1 MAAFGV
7 VRAHVGDRRHLRV
20 RSLLAEATGSASPGL
35 THVNTYPQRV
45 NYSDVVRQ
53 FHSAISTLALVGS
66 APDDYRVQVM
76 DTNEYP
82 LEHPDELAERI
93 RAYRLTGGVT
103 QRELA
108 DQLGV
113 TQQSVARWEQGSPP
127 RKYMLRVIE
136 SLLGEAHE
144 GDQPTGL
151 ADIIGIRPPAG
162 AALSRPIQDARKT
175 YVQGCLKLLERG
187 ERLPNR
193 VLLLL
198 ADELGW
204 GEGDS

>member
-1 MAAFGV
+1 
-7 VRAHVGDRRHLRV
+7 VG
-20 RSLLAEATGSASPGL
+20 P
-35 THVNTYPQRV
+35 
-45 NYSDVVRQ
+45 SD
-53 FHSAISTLALVGS
+53 G
-66 APDDYRVQVM
+66 
-76 DTNEYP
+76 
-82 LEHPDELAERI
+82 LAERI
-93 RAYRLTGGVT
+93 HTYRLNQGMT

-127 RKYMLRVIE
+127 RRYMLRVIE
-136 SLLGEAHE
+136 SLVE
-144 GDQPTGL
+144 GTNAGDPPADL
-151 ADIIGIRPPAG
+151 AEIIGIRPPVAG
-162 AALSRPIQDARKT
+162 RVQARGIEDARKV

-204 GEGDS
+204 SADDS

>member
-1 MAAFGV
+1 M
-7 VRAHVGDRRHLRV
+7 
-20 RSLLAEATGSASPGL
+20 
-35 THVNTYPQRV
+35 
-45 NYSDVVRQ
+45 
-53 FHSAISTLALVGS
+53 
-66 APDDYRVQVM
+66 
-76 DTNEYP
+76 
-82 LEHPDELAERI
+82 
-93 RAYRLTGGVT
+93 T

-127 RKYMLRVIE
+127 SRHLVRTLEVLVDE
-136 SLLGEAHE
+136 PGPDEPSA
-144 GDQPTGL
+144 DL
-151 ADIIGIRPPAG
+151 AEIIGIRPPASVP
-162 AALSRPIQDARKT
+162 ARPRGLEEARKS

-204 GEGDS
+204 ADDD

>member
-1 MAAFGV
+1 
-7 VRAHVGDRRHLRV
+7 
-20 RSLLAEATGSASPGL
+20 
-35 THVNTYPQRV
+35 
-45 NYSDVVRQ
+45 
-53 FHSAISTLALVGS
+53 
-66 APDDYRVQVM
+66 M
-76 DTNEYP
+76 DTHEYT
-82 LEHPDELAERI
+82 LEPADGLAGRI
-93 RAYRLTGGVT
+93 HAYRLDHGMT

-127 RKYMLRVIE
+127 RRYMVRAIE
-136 SLLGEAHE
+136 SLLGEPAA
-144 GDQPTGL
+144 GDQATDL
-151 ADIIGIRPPAG
+151 AEIIGIRPPGAG
-162 AALSRPIQDARKT
+162 RAQTRGVEEGRRV

-204 GEGDS
+204 GGDDT

>member
-1 MAAFGV
+1 
-7 VRAHVGDRRHLRV
+7 VG
-20 RSLLAEATGSASPGL
+20 P
-35 THVNTYPQRV
+35 
-45 NYSDVVRQ
+45 
-53 FHSAISTLALVGS
+53 
-66 APDDYRVQVM
+66 PDG
-76 DTNEYP
+76 
-82 LEHPDELAERI
+82 LAERI
-93 RAYRLTGGVT
+93 HTYRLKQGMT

-127 RKYMLRVIE
+127 RRYMLRVIE
-136 SLLGEAHE
+136 SLVEETSA
-144 GDQPTGL
+144 GDPPADL
-151 ADIIGIRPPAG
+151 AEIIGIRPPVAG
-162 AALSRPIQDARKT
+162 PVQTRGIEDARKV

-204 GEGDS
+204 GADNS

>member
-1 MAAFGV
+1 
-7 VRAHVGDRRHLRV
+7 VG
-20 RSLLAEATGSASPGL
+20 P
-35 THVNTYPQRV
+35 
-45 NYSDVVRQ
+45 
-53 FHSAISTLALVGS
+53 
-66 APDDYRVQVM
+66 PDG
-76 DTNEYP
+76 
-82 LEHPDELAERI
+82 LAERI
-93 RAYRLTGGVT
+93 HTYRLNQGMT

-127 RKYMLRVIE
+127 RRYMLRVIE
-136 SLLGEAHE
+136 SLVE
-144 GDQPTGL
+144 GTNAGDPPADL
-151 ADIIGIRPPAG
+151 AEIIGIRHPVAG
-162 AALSRPIQDARKT
+162 RVQARGIEDARKV

-204 GEGDS
+204 SADDS

>member
-1 MAAFGV
+1 
-7 VRAHVGDRRHLRV
+7 
-20 RSLLAEATGSASPGL
+20 
-35 THVNTYPQRV
+35 
-45 NYSDVVRQ
+45 
-53 FHSAISTLALVGS
+53 
-66 APDDYRVQVM
+66 M
-76 DTNEYP
+76 DTNKYP
-82 LEHPDELAERI
+82 VEPEHGLAERM
-93 RAYRLTGGVT
+93 RTYRLQRGVT

-127 RKYMLRVIE
+127 RRYMLRAIE
-136 SLLGEAHE
+136 SLLDETDA
-144 GDQPTGL
+144 GDQSGDL
-151 ADIIGIRPPAG
+151 AEIIGIRPPVAG
-162 AALSRPIQDARKT
+162 RVPTRGTEDARKI

-204 GEGDS
+204 DGDDG

>member
-1 MAAFGV
+1 M
-7 VRAHVGDRRHLRV
+7 
-20 RSLLAEATGSASPGL
+20 EP
-35 THVNTYPQRV
+35 
-45 NYSDVVRQ
+45 
-53 FHSAISTLALVGS
+53 
-66 APDDYRVQVM
+66 PDG
-76 DTNEYP
+76 
-82 LEHPDELAERI
+82 LAERI
-93 RAYRLTGGVT
+93 RTYRLRHGMT

-127 RKYMLRVIE
+127 RRYMVRAIQ
-136 SLLGEAHE
+136 SLLDEPDPDGQSS
-144 GDQPTGL
+144 DL
-151 ADIIGIRPPAG
+151 AEIIGIRPPATG
-162 AALSRPIQDARKT
+162 RIQTRGVEEARKL

-204 GEGDS
+204 GADGDL

>member
-1 MAAFGV
+1 
-7 VRAHVGDRRHLRV
+7 
-20 RSLLAEATGSASPGL
+20 
-35 THVNTYPQRV
+35 
-45 NYSDVVRQ
+45 
-53 FHSAISTLALVGS
+53 
-66 APDDYRVQVM
+66 M
-76 DTNEYP
+76 DTNEYSV
-82 LEHPDELAERI
+82 EGPDRLAQRI
-93 RAYRLTGGVT
+93 HAYRLRHGMT

-136 SLLGEAHE
+136 SLLADTAP
-144 GDQPTGL
+144 GDQSGEL
-151 ADIIGIRPPAG
+151 AEIIGIRPPAAG
-162 AALSRPIQDARKT
+162 RAQTRSVEDGRKI
-175 YVQGCLKLLERG
+175 YVHGCLKLLERG

-204 GEGDS
+204 DADD

>member
-1 MAAFGV
+1 V
-7 VRAHVGDRRHLRV
+7 D
-20 RSLLAEATGSASPGL
+20 
-35 THVNTYPQRV
+35 THEY
-45 NYSDVVRQ
+45 
-53 FHSAISTLALVGS
+53 TLESSSG
-66 APDDYRVQVM
+66 
-76 DTNEYP
+76 
-82 LEHPDELAERI
+82 LAERI
-93 RAYRLTGGVT
+93 HSYRLSRGIT

-127 RKYMLRVIE
+127 RRYMLRAIE
-136 SLLGEAHE
+136 SLLEDTVP
-144 GDQPTGL
+144 GDRPTDM
-151 ADIIGIRPPAG
+151 AEIIGIRPPVSG
-162 AALSRPIQDARKT
+162 LVPTRGVEEARKA

-204 GEGDS
+204 GADDV

>member
-1 MAAFGV
+1 
-7 VRAHVGDRRHLRV
+7 
-20 RSLLAEATGSASPGL
+20 
-35 THVNTYPQRV
+35 
-45 NYSDVVRQ
+45 
-53 FHSAISTLALVGS
+53 
-66 APDDYRVQVM
+66 M

-82 LEHPDELAERI
+82 SEPFEGLAERI
-93 RAYRLTGGVT
+93 RAYRLGQSMT

-113 TQQSVARWEQGSPP
+113 TQQSIARWEQGSPP
-127 RKYMLRVIE
+127 RRYMLRAIQ
-136 SLLGEAHE
+136 SLLEEA
-144 GDQPTGL
+144 GVANQSTDL
-151 ADIIGIRPPAG
+151 AEIIGIRAPVAG
-162 AALSRPIQDARKT
+162 RVNPRGIEDGRKI

-204 GEGDS
+204 GADDG

>member
-1 MAAFGV
+1 
-7 VRAHVGDRRHLRV
+7 
-20 RSLLAEATGSASPGL
+20 
-35 THVNTYPQRV
+35 
-45 NYSDVVRQ
+45 
-53 FHSAISTLALVGS
+53 
-66 APDDYRVQVM
+66 M

-82 LEHPDELAERI
+82 VDRPDELAERI
-93 RAYRLTGGVT
+93 RAYRLHRGMT

-127 RKYMLRVIE
+127 RRYMLRVID
-136 SLLGEAHE
+136 SLVGQTHE

-151 ADIIGIRPPAG
+151 ADIIGIHPPAG
-162 AALSRPIQDARKT
+162 GVPSRPIQDARKT